1 MANQKS
7 LLRLLKLI
15 ALLKQKPPKSVAFI
29 AEFIQASERSA
40 YRYIELLE
48 EVGFRVQVNKVN
60 KYFIEDNQW
69 LSPGH
74 FNQEELSYLKTL
86 LQTSGQ
92 NNVLSKS
99 LLHKLNLVSDAD
111 LSSHTVHHA
120 RLSDFVEKINQGI
133 AQNKQILLKAYQS
146 INTQNISDRLV
157 EPIKF
162 TEHYQNICAF
172 EVDSQANK
180 YFNIERIGDVVV
192 LDEVQQH
199 EDQHEFKKPDVF
211 GFSKS
216 KRRYTVH
223 LKLNLKAKL
232 LLTEEYPLSRAYIK
246 PLRQNQFEFKA
257 QVNNTKPA
265 KRFYKGLKE
274 DIEVL
279 EENTINF

>member
-1 MANQKS
+1 LANQKS

-40 YRYIELLE
+40 YRYIKLLE
-48 EVGFRVQVNKVN
+48 EVGFRIQVNKAN

-74 FNQEELSYLKTL
+74 FKQEEITYLKSL

-111 LSSHTVHHA
+111 MSSHTVHHA

-172 EVDSQANK
+172 EVESLTNK

-192 LDEVQQH
+192 LDEDQEH

-216 KRRYTVH
+216 RKTYTVH

-257 QVNNTKPA
+257 KINNTKPV

-279 EENTINF
+279 EENSINF